1 MGKILV
7 IAEKPSA
14 GTDMAKVLRC
24 TERKDGYIE
33 GENYIVTWA
42 VGHLIGLKEPQE
54 HDEKYA
60 SWNLEDLP
68 LTFDLSESLKVLPDT
83 AKQFKVIKEL
93 IARPDVDSLI
103 NAGDAGREGYL
114 IQSWIYRMA
123 GNRKQVKVLWASSL
137 TEESLKKAFAN
148 LKNDY
153 EFRNLL
159 QEAEARAEG
168 DYMLGMNYSRLLT
181 LTRAGDGTSLAYGR
195 CQTPLLNLVV
205 IRDLEIE
212 NFKSTPYYNLESV
225 YGKGFKGGLVE
236 QNEKGTYERKDIT
249 DKSSVEALMK
259 HLQGK
264 RAVVKSYKKD
274 AKSRKAPLLYNL
286 TALQKSMGSKYGY
299 TPEET
304 LKLAQAL
311 YEKHKIL
318 SYPRTDSQYL
328 SMDLYN
334 EILEHLNSC
343 EFGSFK
349 AFIEKIDKSSIKSD
363 KRFFNDHKVT
373 DHHAL
378 IPTIHPSMESVYK
391 ELTAKEKNVF
401 DAVVS
406 SFIAIF
412 YPDYEYD
419 VAEVIT
425 EIEGQ
430 FFLSKGTTI
439 KKLGFK
445 EVLKIEPGETDEEEK
460 EEKQLLP
467 DFVEGEELKVDKIN
481 LLNKMTQPPKR
492 YTVSSLISVMEK
504 YNIGTSATRA
514 EIIKKLQ
521 NPKRTFMVLEKG
533 KYISTKLG
541 RDYIRVVPEEL
552 KTPELT
558 AQFEEELIQ
567 INQGKLSKSAF
578 LEKWE
583 KKIMEDKI
591 ILNVELPEDEGKVS
605 SIAESMGKCPMCKQ
619 GDVIKN
625 SKGFGC
631 SAYKEGC
638 KFQIWGTNVKEADVK
653 MLLTEGK
660 TKLIKGFVSQSG
672 KSYNAFLQLNEDGT
686 VNKIFENS
694 AENAKGVCPKCKT
707 GKMIPSMKA
716 ISCENKDG
724 CGFIIWKTMCGKNL
738 TDSHITQL
746 IEKGKT
752 SVIKGFTAKNGNK
765 FDATL
770 YIKDDFSIGMEF
782 ENKK

>member
-1 MGKILV
+1 MGKVLV
-7 IAEKPSA
+7 IAEKPAA
-14 GTDMAKVLRC
+14 GADMAKVLGC

-33 GENYIVTWA
+33 GKNYIVTWA

-60 SWNLEDLP
+60 TWNLEDLP
-68 LTFDLSESLKVLPDT
+68 LAFDLSESLKVLPDS

-123 GNRKQVKVLWASSL
+123 GNRKPVKVLWASSL
-137 TEESLKKAFAN
+137 TEEALRKAFSN
-148 LKNDY
+148 LKNDN
-153 EFRNLL
+153 EFRSLL

-181 LTRAGDGTSLAYGR
+181 LTRAGAGTSLAFGR

-205 IRDLEIE
+205 TRDQEIE
-212 NFKSTPYYNLESV
+212 NFKSTPYYNLETV

-249 DKSSVEALMK
+249 DKASAEELLNS
-259 HLQGK
+259 LQRK
-264 RAVVKSYKKD
+264 RAIVKSYKKD
-274 AKSRKAPLLYNL
+274 SKSRKAPLLYNL
-286 TALQKSMGSKYGY
+286 AELQKSMGSKYGY
-299 TPEET
+299 TAEDT
-304 LKLAQAL
+304 LKLAQSL

-349 AFIEKIDKSSIKSD
+349 AFIEKIDKSSINAD

-378 IPTIHPSMESVYK
+378 IPTIHPNMEGIYRQLTEK
-391 ELTAKEKNVF
+391 ERNVF

-425 EIEGQ
+425 EIGGH
-430 FFLSKGTTI
+430 FFLSKGTTV

-445 EVLKIEPGETDEEEK
+445 EVLKIEPGETDENEK

-467 DFVEGEELKVDKIN
+467 EFAEGDELKVDKIN
-481 LLNKMTQPPKR
+481 LLNKMTQAPKR
-492 YTVSSLISVMEK
+492 YTVSTLISVMEK

-533 KYISTKLG
+533 KYMSTQLG
-541 RDYIRVVPEEL
+541 RDYIRIVPEEL

-558 AQFEEELIQ
+558 AQFEEEIGQ
-567 INQGKLSKSAF
+567 INQGKLTKKDF
-578 LEKWE
+578 LEKWV
-583 KKIMEDKI
+583 KKIVKDKEILNNDLSEDK
-591 ILNVELPEDEGKVS
+591 VS
-605 SIAESMGKCPMCKQ
+605 FTAESMGKCPMCKQ
-619 GDVIKN
+619 GEVVKN
-625 SKGFGC
+625 PKGFGC
-631 SAYKEGC
+631 SAYQTGC

-660 TKLIKGFVSQSG
+660 TKLIKGFVGQSG
-672 KSYNAFLQLNEDGT
+672 KPYNAFLQLNEDGT
-686 VNKIFENS
+686 VGKIFENS
-694 AENAKGVCPKCKT
+694 AENAKGTCPKCKT

-716 ISCENKDG
+716 VSCEHKEE
-724 CGFIIWKTMCGKNL
+724 CGFIIWKTMFGKNL
-738 TDSHITQL
+738 TDSQMTQL

-752 SVIKGFTAKNGNK
+752 SVIKGFTAKSGKK
-765 FDATL
+765 FDAAL
-770 YIKDDFSIGMEF
+770 FIKDDFSIGMEF

>member
-1 MGKILV
+1 MGKVLV
-7 IAEKPSA
+7 IAEKPAA
-14 GTDMAKVLRC
+14 GADMAKVLGC
-24 TERKDGYIE
+24 VERKDGYIE
-33 GENYIVTWA
+33 GDKYIVTWA

-60 SWNLEDLP
+60 TWNLEDLP
-68 LTFDLSESLKVLPDT
+68 IAFDLSESLKVLPDT
-83 AKQFKVIKEL
+83 AKQFRVIKDL
-93 IARPDVDSLI
+93 IACPDVDSLI

-123 GNRKQVKVLWASSL
+123 GNRKPVKVLWASSL
-137 TEESLKKAFAN
+137 TEEALKKAFAN
-148 LKNDY
+148 LKDDN
-153 EFRNLL
+153 EFRSLL

-181 LTRAGDGTSLAYGR
+181 LTRAGAGTSLAYGR

-212 NFKSTPYYNLESV
+212 NFKSTPYYNLETV

-249 DKSSVEALMK
+249 DKASAESLMNS
-259 HLQGK
+259 LQGK
-264 RAVVKSYKKD
+264 RATVKSYKKD
-274 AKSRKAPLLYNL
+274 SKSRKAPLLYNL
-286 TALQKSMGSKYGY
+286 AELQKSMGSKYGY

-311 YEKHKIL
+311 YEKYKIL
-318 SYPRTDSQYL
+318 SYPRTDSQHL

-334 EILEHLNSC
+334 EILEHLQAC
-343 EFGSFK
+343 EFGPFK
-349 AFIEKIDKSSIKSD
+349 AFIDKIDKSSIKAD

-378 IPTIHPSMESVYK
+378 IPTIHPDMGGVYK
-391 ELTAKEKNVF
+391 QLTEKEKNVF
-401 DAVVS
+401 DAIVS
-406 SFIAIF
+406 SFISIF

-419 VAEVIT
+419 VAEVII
-425 EIEGQ
+425 EIDGH
-430 FFLSKGTTI
+430 FFLSKGTTV

-467 DFVEGEELKVDKIN
+467 EFAEGDELKVDKIN
-481 LLNKMTQPPKR
+481 LLNKMTQAPKR

-514 EIIKKLQ
+514 EIFKKLQ

-533 KYISTKLG
+533 KYMSTQLG
-541 RDYIRVVPEEL
+541 RDYISVVPDKL
-552 KTPELT
+552 KMPELT
-558 AQFEEELIQ
+558 AQFEEELGRIT
-567 INQGKLSKSAF
+567 QGELSKRDF

-583 KKIMEDKI
+583 KKIMEDKEL
-591 ILNVELPEDEGKVS
+591 LNVDLPAGEKVS
-605 SIAESMGKCPMCKQ
+605 FTAESMGKCPVCNQ
-619 GDVIKN
+619 GEVIKN

-631 SAYKEGC
+631 SAYKDGC

-660 TKLIKGFVSQSG
+660 TKLIKGFVGQSG

-686 VNKIFENS
+686 VGKIFENS
-694 AENAKGVCPKCKT
+694 AENAKGICPKCKS

-716 ISCENKDG
+716 VSCEDRDG

-752 SVIKGFTAKNGNK
+752 SVIKGFTAKSGSK
-765 FDATL
+765 FDAAL
-770 YIKDDFSIGMEF
+770 FIKDDFSIGMEF

>member
-1 MGKILV
+1 MGKVLV

-14 GTDMAKVLRC
+14 GADMAKVLGC

-33 GENYIVTWA
+33 GGNHIVTWA

-60 SWNLEDLP
+60 SWNLDDLP
-68 LTFDLSESLKVLPDT
+68 LAFDLSESLKVLPDT
-83 AKQFKVIKEL
+83 AKQFKIIKDL

-123 GNRKQVKVLWASSL
+123 GNRKPVKVLWASSL
-137 TEESLKKAFAN
+137 TEEALKKAFAN
-148 LKNDY
+148 LKNDN
-153 EFRNLL
+153 EFRSLL

-168 DYMLGMNYSRLLT
+168 DFMLGMNYSRLLT
-181 LTRAGDGTSLAYGR
+181 LTRAGTGTSLPYGR

-205 IRDLEIE
+205 TRDIEIE
-212 NFKSTPYYNLESV
+212 NFKSTPYYNLETV
-225 YGKGFKGGLVE
+225 YGKGFKGSLVE

-249 DKSSVEALMK
+249 DKASAEALMNS
-259 HLQGK
+259 LQGK
-264 RAVVKSYKKD
+264 RATVKNYKKD
-274 AKSRKAPLLYNL
+274 SKSRKAPLLYNL
-286 TALQKSMGSKYGY
+286 AELQKSMGSKYGY

-304 LKLAQAL
+304 LKLAQTL
-311 YEKHKIL
+311 YEKYKIL
-318 SYPRTDSQYL
+318 SYPRTDSQHL

-334 EILEHLNSC
+334 EILEHLQAC
-343 EFGSFK
+343 EFGPFK
-349 AFIEKIDKSSIKSD
+349 AFIEKIDKSSIKAD

-378 IPTIHPSMESVYK
+378 IPTIHPDMGGVYK
-391 ELTAKEKNVF
+391 QLTEKEKNVF
-401 DAVVS
+401 DAIVS
-406 SFIAIF
+406 SFISIF

-419 VAEVIT
+419 VAEVII
-425 EIEGQ
+425 EIDGQ
-430 FFLSKGTTI
+430 FFLSKGTTV

-467 DFVEGEELKVDKIN
+467 EFAEGDELKVDKIN
-481 LLNKMTQPPKR
+481 LLNKMTQAPKR

-533 KYISTKLG
+533 KYKSTKLG

-552 KTPELT
+552 KRPELT
-558 AQFEEELIQ
+558 AQFEEELNL
-567 INQGKLSKSAF
+567 INQGKLGKRDF

-583 KKIMEDKI
+583 KKIMEDKD
-591 ILNVELPEDEGKVS
+591 ILNIDVPEDKVS
-605 SIAESMGKCPMCKQ
+605 FTAESMGKCPICKN
-619 GDVIKN
+619 GDVVKN
-625 SKGFGC
+625 TKGFGC
-631 SAYKEGC
+631 SAYKDGC

-653 MLLTEGK
+653 MLLSEGK
-660 TKLIKGFVSQSG
+660 TKLIKGFVSQAG

-686 VNKIFENS
+686 VGKIFENS
-694 AENAKGVCPKCKT
+694 AENAKGICPKCKS

-716 ISCENKDG
+716 VSCEDREG

-738 TDSHITQL
+738 TDTHITQL

-752 SVIKGFTAKNGNK
+752 SVIKGFTAKSGSK
-765 FDATL
+765 FDAAL
-770 YIKDDFSIGMEF
+770 FIKDDFTIGMEF

>member
-1 MGKILV
+1 MGKVLV
-7 IAEKPSA
+7 VAEKPSA
-14 GTDMAKVLRC
+14 GADMAKVLGC

-33 GENYIVTWA
+33 GGNYIVTWA

-54 HDEKYA
+54 HDEKYVT
-60 SWNLEDLP
+60 WNLEDLP
-68 LTFDLSESLKVLPDT
+68 IAFDLSESLKVLPDT

-123 GNRKQVKVLWASSL
+123 GNRKPVKVLWASSL
-137 TEESLKKAFAN
+137 TEEALKKAFAN
-148 LKNDY
+148 LKDDN
-153 EFRNLL
+153 EFCSLL

-181 LTRAGDGTSLAYGR
+181 LTRAGAGTSLAFGR

-205 IRDLEIE
+205 QRDFEIE
-212 NFKSTPYYNLESV
+212 NFKSVPYYNLEVV
-225 YGKGFKGGLVE
+225 YGKGFRGCLVE
-236 QNEKGTYERKDIT
+236 KNDKGNFVRKDIS
-249 DKSSVEALMK
+249 DKESAEKLMNC
-259 HLQGK
+259 LQGK
-264 RAVVKSYKKD
+264 KAVVKSYDK
-274 AKSRKAPLLYNL
+274 ASKSRKAPLLYNL
-286 TALQKSMGSKYGY
+286 AALQKSMGSKYGY

-304 LKLAQAL
+304 LKIAQSL

-318 SYPRTDSQYL
+318 SYPRTDSQHL

-334 EILEHLNSC
+334 EIVEHLNSC
-343 EFGSFK
+343 EFGPFK
-349 AFIEKIDKSSIKSD
+349 AFIEKIDKSSIEAD

-378 IPTIHPSMESVYK
+378 IPTIQSSMEGVYK
-391 ELTAKEKNVF
+391 ELTTKEKNVF

-419 VAEVIT
+419 VAEVVA
-425 EIEGQ
+425 EIEGT
-430 FFLSKGTTI
+430 FFLSKGTTV

-467 DFVEGEELKVDKIN
+467 EFMEGEELRVDKIDF
-481 LLNKMTQPPKR
+481 LSKMTQAPKR

-533 KYISTKLG
+533 KYMSTQLG
-541 RDYIRVVPEEL
+541 RDYIRIVPEEL

-558 AQFEEELIQ
+558 AQFEEELNL
-567 INQGKLSKSAF
+567 INQGKLGKRDF
-578 LEKWE
+578 LKKWE
-583 KKIMEDKI
+583 KKIMEDKENLSI
-591 ILNVELPEDEGKVS
+591 DLPEEGKVS
-605 SIAESMGKCPMCKQ
+605 FTAESMGKCPICKN
-619 GDVIKN
+619 GDVVKN
-625 SKGFGC
+625 TKGFGC
-631 SAYKEGC
+631 SAYKDGC

-653 MLLTEGK
+653 MLLSEGK
-660 TKLIKGFVSQSG
+660 TKLIKGFVSQAG

-686 VNKIFENS
+686 VGKIFENS
-694 AENAKGVCPKCKT
+694 AENAKGICPKCKS

-716 ISCENKDG
+716 VSCEDREG

-738 TDSHITQL
+738 TDTHITQL

-752 SVIKGFTAKNGNK
+752 SVIKGFTAKSGSK
-765 FDATL
+765 FDAAL
-770 YIKDDFSIGMEF
+770 FIKDDFTIGMEF